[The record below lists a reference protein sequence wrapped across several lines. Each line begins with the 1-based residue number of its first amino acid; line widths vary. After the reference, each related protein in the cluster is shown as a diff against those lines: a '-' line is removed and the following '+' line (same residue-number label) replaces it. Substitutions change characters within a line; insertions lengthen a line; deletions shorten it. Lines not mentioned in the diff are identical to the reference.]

1 MVTPDIDK
9 TAGNY
14 NLIGYEEKDSLN
26 INRNT
31 FNYEGECTNSSK
43 YR

>member
-1 MVTPDIDK
+1 MVIPDIDK
-9 TAGNY
+9 TAGKY
-14 NLIGYEEKDSLN
+14 NLIGYKEKDSLK

-43 YR
+43 NR